1 MKIIEQ
7 SYEIL
12 TDLSN
17 SIQLLKNI
25 EIAGRTC
32 YKSESKI
39 TGDSCKQFCQMLIRN
54 GHTAM
59 LEHSSISVRFTVNR
73 AIANEIARHR
83 HCAFAQVSTR
93 YCNFSKGKFGNEIQ
107 VIKPYELDDE
117 ESEQFERW
125 YDSCQ
130 YAEDSY
136 MYLVNNGVKA
146 ENARDVLPLCLATE
160 LVVTANIR
168 EWISIFNLRTTTFA
182 HPQIRELMRN
192 LLKEF
197 QEKIPLLFDGIV
209 YE

>member
-17 SIQLLKNI
+17 PIQLLKNI

-32 YKSESKI
+32 YKSEDKI
-39 TGDSCKQFCQMLIRN
+39 TDDSCRQFCQMLIHN

-59 LEHSSISVRFTVNR
+59 FEHSSISVRFITNR
-73 AIANEIARHR
+73 AIANEIVRHR

-107 VIKPYELDDE
+107 VIKPCELE
-117 ESEQFERW
+117 ENSEQFERW
-125 YDSCQ
+125 YNSCQ
-130 YAEDSY
+130 HAEDSY
-136 MYLVNNGVKA
+136 MYLVNNGVRA

-160 LVVTANIR
+160 LVVTASIR
-168 EWISIFNLRTTTFA
+168 EWRSIFILRTTNFA
-182 HPQIRELMRN
+182 HPQVRELMRS

-197 QEKIPLLFDGIV
+197 QEKVPILFDDIV